1 METVDQEKVF
11 NVEHIIQ
18 QKSLHKDTVDQHLN
32 YFHTDTGIFKWQNIT
47 LSLSYY
53 ELSEETIK

>member
-1 METVDQEKVF
+1 MVETVDQEKVF

-18 QKSLHKDTVDQHLN
+18 QKSLHEDTVDQHLN

-47 LSLSYY
+47 L
-53 ELSEETIK
+53 